1 MLSKLK
7 KMFTKNNDKIE
18 VFNEKSN
25 HRKFGVHIAMHM
37 DNGKYMIYV
46 NDIFEE
52 DTVVAI
58 FENEE
63 QVSEFIDEL
72 TAEIST
78 NLKQR
83 QSDIEARLVKDL
95 NKMTYLH
102 KRDFKHLFI
111 NQYKKTM
118 FAIYLNKKVV
128 KHVNDYIEEKIFGEP
143 NEQQV

>member
-18 VFNEKSN
+18 AFNEKSN

-58 FENEE
+58 FDNED

-118 FAIYLNKKVV
+118 LAIYLNKKVV